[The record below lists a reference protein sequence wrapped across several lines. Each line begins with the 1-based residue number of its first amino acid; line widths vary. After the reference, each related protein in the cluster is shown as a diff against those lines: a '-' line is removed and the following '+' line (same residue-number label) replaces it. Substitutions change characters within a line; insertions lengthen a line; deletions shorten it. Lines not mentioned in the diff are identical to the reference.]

1 MPFNA
6 VLFCWKPDQNIVNV
20 MICINE
26 NTAKN
31 VQGYSSVLIKFY
43 DDFMEGEI
51 KMFLCIFITGNYI
64 QYF

>member
-1 MPFNA
+1 
-6 VLFCWKPDQNIVNV
+6 

-31 VQGYSSVLIKFY
+31 VQGYSSVLIEYY

-51 KMFLCIFITGNYI
+51 KMFLCIFITENYI

>member
-1 MPFNA
+1 
-6 VLFCWKPDQNIVNV
+6 

-51 KMFLCIFITGNYI
+51 KIFLCIFITGNYI